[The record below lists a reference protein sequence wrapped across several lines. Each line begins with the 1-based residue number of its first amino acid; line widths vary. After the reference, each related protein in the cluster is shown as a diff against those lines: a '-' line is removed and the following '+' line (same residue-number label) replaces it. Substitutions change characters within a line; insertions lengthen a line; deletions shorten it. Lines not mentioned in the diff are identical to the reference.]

1 MDQTRWARPGKE
13 EWAQAQGAVQCGLGR
28 DKAKRPAASL
38 RCSASGWRAVA
49 VAVAVADAHQPL
61 PVPKNAHPLFLAGR
75 RPRGS
80 HPPEGNFFLPFFC
93 WTTLPPSVMSES
105 ELAVIQ
111 PECFDGSIQQ
121 VEEEVAMYCPMIC
134 REIVQNGTG
143 TSKNHAIPL
152 PERVNPASL
161 SLILDYCRFHQVPG
175 RSNKERKSFDE
186 KFVRID
192 TERLCELTSAADSL
206 QLKPLVDLTSRALA
220 RIIEGKTPEEIR
232 DIFHLPDDL
241 TEEEKLEPLKNIND
255 DPRIRLLN
263 RLYAKKRKELQDR
276 QKLKDV
282 QVQEEQKDE
291 RSLDELLCYINGDG
305 GSGGGKAAKSK
316 KKNKRRKDH
325 AKNPPKAD
333 FESVNKDG
341 AACVVQCKR
350 DSGDISGLPCQSPD
364 MQDDVEYAFED
375 ADLDDGLDPAMKEK
389 LDREVEDF
397 ARRLNSA
404 YSERMHLG
412 QDRRIESHI
421 ASNGSM
427 QRFPGFNHR

>member
-1 MDQTRWARPGKE
+1 
-13 EWAQAQGAVQCGLGR
+13 
-28 DKAKRPAASL
+28 
-38 RCSASGWRAVA
+38 
-49 VAVAVADAHQPL
+49 
-61 PVPKNAHPLFLAGR
+61 
-75 RPRGS
+75 
-80 HPPEGNFFLPFFC
+80 
-93 WTTLPPSVMSES
+93 MSES
-105 ELAVIQ
+105 ELAVIK
-111 PECFDGSIQQ
+111 PEALKTYIWLQCFDGSIQQ
-121 VEEEVAMYCPMIC
+121 VEEEVAMFCPMIC
-134 REIVQNGTG
+134 QEIVKNGTG
-143 TSKNHAIPL
+143 PSKNHAIPL

-263 RLYAKKRKELQDR
+263 RLYAKKRKELQER

-291 RSLDELLCYINGDG
+291 RSLDEILCFINGDG
-305 GSGGGKAAKSK
+305 DDFLTGSGGGKTAKSK
-316 KKNKRRKDH
+316 KKNKRRKDS
-325 AKNPPKAD
+325 AKNPPKAYP
-333 FESVNKDG
+333 EPVNKEG
-341 AACVVQCKR
+341 AGCVVPCKA
-350 DSGDISGLPCQSPD
+350 DNGNISILPCQSSDVP
-364 MQDDVEYAFED
+364 DDVEYAFED
-375 ADLDDGLDPAMKEK
+375 ADLDDGLDPAMKEE

-397 ARRLNSA
+397 ARRLNSVWP
-404 YSERMHLG
+404 ERMHFG
-412 QDRRIESHI
+412 QDNRIESHI
-421 ASNGSM
+421 GGNCSL
-427 QRFPGFNHR
+427 QRFSGFNHR

>member
-305 GSGGGKAAKSK
+305 GILTVLGVVKLPRARRRIKEGRIMLRIPQKLTLNLLIRMEPLVWFSANGIAAIFL
-316 KKNKRRKDH
+316 DFH
-325 AKNPPKAD
+325 AK
-333 FESVNKDG
+333 
-341 AACVVQCKR
+341 VQICKMM
-350 DSGDISGLPCQSPD
+350 SSMLLK
-364 MQDDVEYAFED
+364 MLTLMM
-375 ADLDDGLDPAMKEK
+375 DLIL
-389 LDREVEDF
+389 
-397 ARRLNSA
+397 
-404 YSERMHLG
+404 
-412 QDRRIESHI
+412 Q
-421 ASNGSM
+421 
-427 QRFPGFNHR
+427 

>member
-1 MDQTRWARPGKE
+1 MGCGIDKDSTGRVPPFRFASPKP
-13 EWAQAQGAVQCGLGR
+13 QAH
-28 DKAKRPAASL
+28 P
-38 RCSASGWRAVA
+38 
-49 VAVAVADAHQPL
+49 HQPKNHNL
-61 PVPKNAHPLFLAGR
+61 PLSSPLLAAGAAAAAVTAAFSLSSLSFSP
-75 RPRGS
+75 PR
-80 HPPEGNFFLPFFC
+80 
-93 WTTLPPSVMSES
+93 ES
-105 ELAVIQ
+105 ELAVIK
-111 PECFDGSIQQ
+111 PEALKSYIWLQCFDGSIQQ
-121 VEEEVAMYCPMIC
+121 VEEEVAMFCPMIC
-134 REIVQNGTG
+134 REIVKNGTG
-143 TSKNHAIPL
+143 SSKNHAIAL
-152 PERVNPASL
+152 PERVNPTSL

-263 RLYAKKRKELQDR
+263 RLYAKKRKELQER

-291 RSLDELLCYINGDG
+291 RSLDEILCFINGDG
-305 GSGGGKAAKSK
+305 GSGGGKASKNK

-325 AKNPPKAD
+325 SKNPPKANP
-333 FESVNKDG
+333 EPVNKEEATRG
-341 AACVVQCKR
+341 VPFNA
-350 DSGDISGLPCQSPD
+350 GTGNISRTPCQSSD
-364 MQDDVEYAFED
+364 VQDDVEYPFED
-375 ADLDDGLDPAMKEK
+375 ADLDDGLDPAMQEE

-397 ARRLNSA
+397 ARRLNSVWP
-404 YSERMHLG
+404 ERMHLG
-412 QDRRIESHI
+412 QERRIESHMI
-421 ASNGSM
+421 GGNGSL
-427 QRFPGFNHR
+427 QRFSGFNHR